1 MKTAAAALAAFFPD
15 RSEPDI
21 TPLGHGLIN
30 TTFRLDWPDSSWV
43 LQRINTQVF
52 PQPEK
57 IMHNLLCLQNHLQ
70 KSPEPATLIFPA
82 FRTTPQGALLHYD
95 TENQPWR
102 VMTYIKN
109 SETRDSIRSTAEAAS
124 VGKALAQFHRQFA
137 SLPVNTLHDT
147 LPGFHITPQYLA
159 HYEQLMQT
167 HSPPPRTDDDLF
179 CQQFIARHRSLALVL
194 EQARSQ
200 AVLQPRITHGDPK
213 LNNFLFRTNSDQV
226 CALIDLDT
234 VKPGL
239 LLHDIADCVRS
250 VCQTPEQHLDLS
262 RLKPLLENYLQSI
275 QDALTPAD
283 IEYMYP
289 AIALLPFEL
298 GLRFFTDHLQGNVY
312 FKVDYPRQNL
322 ERSIAQ
328 FQLCQD
334 IMDNREAIE
343 RLITQLLS
351 AKMSCSK

>member
-1 MKTAAAALAAFFPD
+1 MKTAANAVIAAFFPD
-15 RSEPDI
+15 RPAPGI

-70 KSPEPATLIFPA
+70 KSPEPAALVFPT

-102 VMTYIKN
+102 VMSYIKN
-109 SETRDSIRSTAEAAS
+109 SETRDSIRSTAEAAN
-124 VGKALAQFHRQFA
+124 VGNALAQFHRQFA
-137 SLPVNTLHDT
+137 NLPVNALHDT

-159 HYEQLMQT
+159 HYEQVMQE
-167 HSPPPRTDDDLF
+167 HSPPSRTGDDLF
-179 CQQFIARHRSLALVL
+179 CQQFIARHRSLALML

-213 LNNFLFRTNSDQV
+213 LNNFLFRTNSNQV

-250 VCQTPEQHLDLS
+250 VCQTPDQHLDLVL
-262 RLKPLLENYLQSI
+262 LKALLGNYLQSI
-275 QDALTPAD
+275 QDVLTPAD
-283 IEYMYP
+283 MDYMYP

-298 GLRFFTDHLQGNVY
+298 GLRFFTDYLQGNVY
-312 FKVDYPRQNL
+312 FSVDYPQQNL
-322 ERSIAQ
+322 QRSLYQ
-328 FQLCQD
+328 FRLCQD
-334 IMDNREAIE
+334 ILEKREAIE
-343 RLITQLLS
+343 RLIAQLLA
-351 AKMSCSK
+351 AK